1 MPADDVSAVPT
12 VVDEYDTR
20 PIATRQQILIV
31 DDVPANLVALEAAL
45 APLKRA
51 VITASSGA
59 QALAALLDHE
69 FALVLLDVQMP
80 EMDGFETATLIRARD
95 RTKHLPIIFV
105 TAHDHDPA
113 TILRAYQ
120 LGAVDFLL
128 KPIEPA
134 ILLAKATV
142 FVSLQERTEEL
153 ATERLERELEAA
165 RKDYETT
172 TLRRQMERE
181 QAAIRELAE
190 IDRRKNS
197 FLAIVGHELR
207 APLAPM
213 RSAIDL
219 IQANP
224 EPALVA
230 RAVGALDRQT
240 KLLARLVEDLLD
252 LARINAN
259 KIELRPE
266 PIDLRTVIETAL
278 ETCRPA
284 IDQRRHEIVVEL
296 PPQPVAVVVDQVRVV
311 QVITNLIGNAA
322 RYTDRGGRLSVVC
335 RCEGA
340 TASVTVVDS
349 GIGIPAELLPK
360 IFEMFVQERVRSD
373 GSGGLGLGLALARQL
388 VKMHHGTITA
398 ASPGRGK
405 GSTFEVRL
413 PLASTDAVA
422 VSRTRSDA
430 MVPLER

>member
-1 MPADDVSAVPT
+1 MRVEDVSAIPT

-45 APLKRA
+45 EPLKRP
-51 VITASSGA
+51 VISASSGTE
-59 QALAALLDHE
+59 ALAKLLAHD

-95 RTKHLPIIFV
+95 RTKHVPIIFV

-113 TILRAYQ
+113 TTLRAYQ

-153 ATERLERELEAA
+153 ATERLERELETA

-172 TLRRQMERE
+172 ALRRQMERE
-181 QAAIRELAE
+181 QAVIRELAE
-190 IDRRKNS
+190 LDRRKNS

-213 RSAIDL
+213 RSAIEL

-240 KLLARLVEDLLD
+240 NVLARLVADLLD
-252 LARINAN
+252 LARINAD

-266 PIDLRTVIETAL
+266 PLDLRTVVESAI

-284 IDQRRHEIVVEL
+284 IDQRRHELIVEL
-296 PPQPVAVVVDQVRVV
+296 PPHPVSVVVDQVRLV
-311 QVITNLIGNAA
+311 QVLTNLIGNAT
-322 RYTDRGGRLSVVC
+322 RYTDRGGRLSVAC
-335 RCEGA
+335 RTDVTRA
-340 TASVTVVDS
+340 YVTVADS
-349 GIGIPAELLPK
+349 GIGIPAELLPQV
-360 IFEMFVQERVRSD
+360 FEMFVQERVRSD
-373 GSGGLGLGLALARQL
+373 GSGGLGLGLALARRL
-388 VKMHHGTITA
+388 VEMHHGAIRA
-398 ASPGRGK
+398 ASGGRGK
-405 GSTFEVRL
+405 GSTFEIQL
-413 PLASTDAVA
+413 PLADTDAVA
-422 VSRTRSDA
+422 IPRTRSDA
-430 MVPLER
+430 LVPLVR